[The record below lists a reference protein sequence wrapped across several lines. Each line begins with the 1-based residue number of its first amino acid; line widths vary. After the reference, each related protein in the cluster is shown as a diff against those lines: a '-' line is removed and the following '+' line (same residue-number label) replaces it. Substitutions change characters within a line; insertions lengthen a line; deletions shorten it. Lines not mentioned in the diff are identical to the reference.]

1 MLKRRLTQDLSFPLT
16 FPSAS
21 CQQSDRH
28 GCIRRNDLR
37 VVSVKSHTFHRR
49 SPSRPSTASYLH
61 HEIRLFRRLQK
72 SDSRASY
79 AVAHSI
85 IVFARVAYIALR
97 LTFGGPPNPLTWCSV
112 SEMVTDLSNEIPLC
126 KDWDHDTLRSPDQPE
141 TPSPSC
147 LPDEVPLAKAMP
159 MAVHVSTTVTA
170 RSDSFIDD
178 LIRVFLDTPWNR
190 AREPH
195 AVPLAIHVTSRP
207 HAGPDEPIKR
217 RELMSKPKLIAEGG
231 PAEDQIVLGWT
242 LDTRSLL
249 VILPFDKFEAW
260 SGDLK
265 VIIAERKGTFGQLE
279 TTVGRLNHAAYVIP
293 LSRHFLN
300 RIRLRIKVRKHKK
313 QSLSLAQD
321 EIDDFKLWVFFL
333 AKAKFWN
340 FNEQANDQA
349 AH

>member
-1 MLKRRLTQDLSFPLT
+1 
-16 FPSAS
+16 
-21 CQQSDRH
+21 
-28 GCIRRNDLR
+28 
-37 VVSVKSHTFHRR
+37 
-49 SPSRPSTASYLH
+49 
-61 HEIRLFRRLQK
+61 
-72 SDSRASY
+72 
-79 AVAHSI
+79 
-85 IVFARVAYIALR
+85 
-97 LTFGGPPNPLTWCSV
+97 
-112 SEMVTDLSNEIPLC
+112 
-126 KDWDHDTLRSPDQPE
+126 
-141 TPSPSC
+141 
-147 LPDEVPLAKAMP
+147 MP
-159 MAVHVSTTVTA
+159 MAVQVPTTVTA

-178 LIRVFLDTPWNR
+178 LIRVFLDTPLNR

-207 HAGPDEPIKR
+207 HAGSDEPIKR

-279 TTVGRLNHAAYVIP
+279 TTVGRLNHAAYIIP

-321 EIDDFKLWVFFL
+321 EIDDFNYGFPSLP
-333 AKAKFWN
+333 
-340 FNEQANDQA
+340 EQNRGYQ
-349 AH
+349 